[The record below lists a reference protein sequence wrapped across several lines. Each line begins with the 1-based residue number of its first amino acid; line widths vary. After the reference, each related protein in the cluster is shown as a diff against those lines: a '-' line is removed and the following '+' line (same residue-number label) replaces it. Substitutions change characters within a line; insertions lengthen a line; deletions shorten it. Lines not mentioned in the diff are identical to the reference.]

1 MAEQEASLGDF
12 LLELLPC
19 VNLADAVV
27 TEFQSPCIDILLNL
41 VKQVL
46 NPLAQSL
53 NRSSNL
59 LSGITAGNLY
69 CSVRKVARTDG
80 KTYRNS
86 LKLPF
91 SELESGTQG
100 VTVIYLDTVAV

>member
-53 NRSSNL
+53 NRS
-59 LSGITAGNLY
+59 
-69 CSVRKVARTDG
+69 
-80 KTYRNS
+80 
-86 LKLPF
+86 
-91 SELESGTQG
+91 
-100 VTVIYLDTVAV
+100 